1 MDIKEI
7 ILELKRHDDRHFKE
21 FYDLTKKQ
29 VYFSA
34 ISIVNS
40 SYVADDIVQDTYVNF
55 LKNIDSFDE
64 KRNVFAYLSTI
75 ARNLSINYYN
85 KNKREIIDDEYVST
99 TKDEEKDIYA
109 EQRVKDILS
118 LLDNETEREVIT
130 YHVILEYKFKDIAS
144 IIDKPLGT
152 ILWIYNKAI
161 KKLQE
166 RMKNYEN

>member
-109 EQRVKDILS
+109 KQRVKDILS

-152 ILWIYNKAI
+152 VLWIYNKAI

>member
-152 ILWIYNKAI
+152 VLWIYNKAI
-161 KKLQE
+161 KKLQG

>member
-1 MDIKEI
+1 MDIL
-7 ILELKRHDDRHFKE
+7 LELKRHDDRHFKE

-152 ILWIYNKAI
+152 VLWIYNKAI

>member
-55 LKNIDSFDE
+55 LKNIDSFDD

-152 ILWIYNKAI
+152 VLWIYNKAI

>member
-152 ILWIYNKAI
+152 VLWIYNKAI

>member
-55 LKNIDSFDE
+55 LKHIDSFDE

-85 KNKREIIDDEYVST
+85 KNKREIIDDEYIST
-99 TKDEEKDIYA
+99 TKDEEKDLYA
-109 EQRVKDILS
+109 EQRVKDILA
-118 LLDNETEREVIT
+118 LLDNETEREVVT
-130 YHVILEYKFKDIAS
+130 YHVILEYKFKDIAQ

-152 ILWIYNKAI
+152 VLWIYNKAI

>member
-55 LKNIDSFDE
+55 LKHIDSFDE

-109 EQRVKDILS
+109 KQRVKDILS

-152 ILWIYNKAI
+152 VLWIYNKAI

>member
-144 IIDKPLGT
+144 IIDKQLGT
-152 ILWIYNKAI
+152 VLWIYNKAI